1 MGISARR
8 ILVVD
13 DDPLV
18 LDSLRTMLGVEGH
31 AVETASNAK
40 EALNLFKKGSFDLVI
55 LDYEMP
61 GMNGDEL
68 AAAIKALDLNQPIV
82 MITAYPELLA
92 ASGTPLVG
100 VDLLIRKPFDLQ
112 EVRNALRKL
121 WPAPN
126 ERPSV

>member
-1 MGISARR
+1 
-8 ILVVD
+8 VVD